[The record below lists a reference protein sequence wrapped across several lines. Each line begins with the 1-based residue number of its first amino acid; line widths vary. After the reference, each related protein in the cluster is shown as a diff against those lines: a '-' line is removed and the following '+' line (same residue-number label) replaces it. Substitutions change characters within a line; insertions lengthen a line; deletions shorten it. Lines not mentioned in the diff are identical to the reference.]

1 LTTCIT
7 VSSVSSHAAD
17 FNQGVEL
24 MSKLKTLSALLM
36 IASVTLA
43 GGAKPAF
50 GGTTLPPRPPIGVGS
65 DRPIH
70 ITLSPQRA
78 LRSPARVG
86 ASAGGVIACDLRI
99 DNPHNSGHVLGTVNV
114 EAVITCSSQVSSLS
128 VTAYLYPPVPYAPVR
143 GATARG
149 TITAKSNAAKSC
161 TNGTYQGYARATVVI
176 PPGYTG
182 PTSASGFGNAIKII
196 C

>member
-1 LTTCIT
+1 
-7 VSSVSSHAAD
+7 
-17 FNQGVEL
+17 
-24 MSKLKTLSALLM
+24 M

-65 DRPIH
+65 DRPIY

-161 TNGTYQGYARATVVI
+161 TNGTYQG
-176 PPGYTG
+176 
-182 PTSASGFGNAIKII
+182 I
-196 C
+196 CEGDRRHPSRVHGANLCQWLWQRY